1 MGKPFEGS
9 EQIRAEIIKIWKDV
23 LDLDAIDDHANF
35 LELGAHSMTV
45 IKLLYEIKKRFA
57 VKISIKEFFENP
69 TIDYI
74 LSKIEKSGE
83 ISII

>member
-9 EQIRAEIIKIWKDV
+9 EQIRAEIIKIWK
-23 LDLDAIDDHANF
+23 DLDAIDDHANF